1 MPASDSLG
9 KCSRVGGAEQEG
21 KKAKAGCD
29 FQAKSHRR
37 CIVLTL
43 QGTSTLSQ
51 TISVDLL
58 IYTKLVP
65 IRI

>member
-9 KCSRVGGAEQEG
+9 KCSQVGGAEQEG
-21 KKAKAGCD
+21 KEAKAGCD
-29 FQAKSHRR
+29 FQAKSHRQ
-37 CIVLTL
+37 CIVFML
-43 QGTSTLSQ
+43 QGNSTLSQ

-65 IRI
+65 LRI